1 MRLHGDVDDERLMEV
16 IREFEGP
23 IYQRPPLRSAVKRA
37 VRIRRIYKIEVL
49 EREGRNV
56 LLRVWCEAG
65 TYMRKLCHDIGE
77 VLGVGAHM
85 QELRRTRVGSFSE
98 DEHLSTLH
106 DLVDAYHFWR
116 EEGIEDYIRKVVLP
130 VEYAVR
136 HLPKVVIRDSAVDAI
151 CHGAYLAVPGILR
164 VESPIRVG
172 DTVAIFTLKG
182 ELVAIGRA
190 KMRSEQMVSAM
201 SGIAVEPRHVIM
213 RPGTYPS
220 MWRGAKKLAE

>member
-23 IYQRPPLRSAVKRA
+23 IYQRPPLRSAVKRV

-49 EREGRNV
+49 EREGKNV

-98 DEHLSTLH
+98 DEHLATLH

-201 SGIAVEPRHVIM
+201 SGIAVETKHVIM
-213 RPGTYPS
+213 KPGTYPS

>member
-16 IREFEGP
+16 IKEFEGP

-98 DEHLSTLH
+98 DKHLATLH
-106 DLVDAYHFWR
+106 DLVDAYYFWR

-164 VESPIRVG
+164 VESPIKVG

-201 SGIAVEPRHVIM
+201 RGIAVETKHVIM
-213 RPGTYPS
+213 RPGTYPP
-220 MWRGAKKLAE
+220 MWRGTRKAAG